1 MDRTPKTRTNVPLA
15 ALALTVQALAA
26 HPARRV
32 PIVPVDALANAHPV
46 LLANSHQRPANLR
59 VHFAPTLTC
68 PEMVLHPAPRVVLVS
83 TKVAK
88 LIARIVLLENIAMVK
103 LTQPA
108 LHALATHTLQQEHQ
122 SVPIAQPVST
132 VVVGDATTALK
143 VRPVQ
148 LEVLVPTVSLENTT
162 LIRAPTRAS
171 NVLVVL
177 TRLLLVQRPALNV
190 GITTTT
196 HTLATVS
203 AFRAVQAISLPLKV
217 PLDVLAVLQAG
228 TQQPETHVA
237 VARQVSTPKRQHR
250 RAVAVHQARMQAV
263 ELLTIVLS
271 VLRAHIRARL
281 ARRSA

>member
-32 PIVPVDALANAHPV
+32 PIVSVNVLANANPAPRV
-46 LLANSHQRPANLR
+46 NTHQRPANLR
-59 VHFAPTLTC
+59 VHFALTLTC
-68 PEMVLHPAPRVVLVS
+68 PEMVLHPAPRVVPVS

-132 VVVGDATTALK
+132 VMVQVAITALK

-148 LEVLVPTVSLENTT
+148 LEALVSTVPLVFII
-162 LIRAPTRAS
+162 LTRGPS
-171 NVLVVL
+171 HVLVVL
-177 TRLLLVQRPALNV
+177 LALSLIQGQRPAPNV
-190 GITTTT
+190 VLVITT

-203 AFRAVQAISLPLKV
+203 AFRAMQAHPLLLLAY
-217 PLDVLAVLQAG
+217 PPVLIALQAS
-228 TQQPETHVA
+228 TQQPEMLVL
-237 VARQVSTPKRQHR
+237 VVMQVSTPQR
-250 RAVAVHQARMQAV
+250 RLLRALAVQQARTHPNR
-263 ELLTIVLS
+263 ELRNVLIVLRES
-271 VLRAHIRARL
+271 ISLRL